1 MVVATAPPSGEE
13 RRRSHA
19 SYSFAKREGRHLD
32 DKEVECLKLD
42 GSPPRVMTVT
52 RRGELRRRAPSW
64 KRPRHLDDKEV
75 ERSSAGYPPR
85 VMTDRSSPR

>member
-1 MVVATAPPSGEE
+1 MTWCHRPSGEE

-52 RRGELRRRAPSW
+52 RRGELRRRPVL
-64 KRPRHLDDKEV
+64 KMPRHLDDKEV
-75 ERSSAGYPPR
+75 ERSSAGHPPR
-85 VMTDRSSPR
+85 VMTDRYSSR